1 MSRFL
6 PYSPDQAYLLPP
18 SVKDEL
24 GEDHLSI
31 FVHRVVERLDRSAFE
46 EAYSEKGGAL
56 YAPELMLKV
65 WLYAYALGI
74 TSARRLEQ
82 RIREDIELRYLAG
95 RRAARQ
101 LGAECVPAATRS
113 GAERRVYSGSG
124 DGAGVGFRAAGNA
137 GHRLDSPFA
146 PRPGKKRAM
155 PATRTKARGRWC
167 RSRNGG

>member
-31 FVHRVVERLDRSAFE
+31 FVHRVVERLERSAFE
-46 EAYSEKGGAL
+46 EAYSEEGGAL

-65 WLYAYALGI
+65 WLYAYALGL

-82 RIREDIELRYLAG
+82 RIREDLGLRYLAG
-95 RRAARQ
+95 GQRPDNWAVRAVR
-101 LGAECVPAATRS
+101 
-113 GAERRVYSGSG
+113 
-124 DGAGVGFRAAGNA
+124 
-137 GHRLDSPFA
+137 
-146 PRPGKKRAM
+146 
-155 PATRTKARGRWC
+155 RGR
-167 RSRNGG
+167 GGGLTDLVKAVGVVA

>member
-1 MSRFL
+1 MLRFL

-82 RIREDIELRYLAG
+82 RIREDIGLRYLAG
-95 RRAARQ
+95 GQQPDNWKCLRF
-101 LGAECVPAATRS
+101 CVNVVP
-113 GAERRVYSGSG
+113 
-124 DGAGVGFRAAGNA
+124 
-137 GHRLDSPFA
+137 
-146 PRPGKKRAM
+146 
-155 PATRTKARGRWC
+155 
-167 RSRNGG
+167 